1 MSFSLS
7 LSLCSSLLLLS
18 ATLIYCRTL
27 SSLAPVT
34 RAQSIYFLSGRSQR
48 TVCERLIPRATHRRW
63 VIREAATVTT
73 PIMGI
78 TVIITSEMNFLKI
91 VMRAAIV
98 VVTLIA
104 AAAAA
109 AVIITVTAI
118 IIIAVTVMTSTVT
131 ASCPI
136 KRLTK
141 VSD

>member
-1 MSFSLS
+1 M
-7 LSLCSSLLLLS
+7 
-18 ATLIYCRTL
+18 
-27 SSLAPVT
+27 
-34 RAQSIYFLSGRSQR
+34 
-48 TVCERLIPRATHRRW
+48 
-63 VIREAATVTT
+63 TT

-91 VMRAAIV
+91 EMRAAIV
-98 VVTLIA
+98 VVTLI

>member
-1 MSFSLS
+1 M
-7 LSLCSSLLLLS
+7 
-18 ATLIYCRTL
+18 
-27 SSLAPVT
+27 
-34 RAQSIYFLSGRSQR
+34 
-48 TVCERLIPRATHRRW
+48 
-63 VIREAATVTT
+63 TT

-91 VMRAAIV
+91 EMRAAIV
-98 VVTLIA
+98 VVTLI
-104 AAAAA
+104 AAAA